1 VGASRSE
8 RDRGSDEE
16 AGDYGSDHYARA
28 SAGIARCAL
37 QIDATSVTKRD
48 MVGHPLP
55 VRGECEPRREVQQA
69 ARG

>member
-1 VGASRSE
+1 V
-8 RDRGSDEE
+8 
-16 AGDYGSDHYARA
+16 
-28 SAGIARCAL
+28 IARCARRTSTRRVVRVPRV
-37 QIDATSVTKRD
+37 DATSVTKSD